1 MKDDGDGEACMLK
14 DIGNAIAWQLFANI
28 GFKEAAMEAAGRQ
41 FPASQ
46 SPQHK
51 FPATPPPRRQ
61 AGAQQD
67 HIYTVNIP
75 GYKSITKLNG
85 TCYISFKAFS
95 C

>member
-1 MKDDGDGEACMLK
+1 MKDGGDGDMCMLK

-28 GFKEAAMEAAGRQ
+28 GLKEAAMEAAGRQ

-61 AGAQQD
+61 AQAQQD

-85 TCYISFKAFS
+85 ISFKAFF